1 MTKHILFDCDGVL
14 IDTEI
19 VAAEVVTRWL
29 NQQGVVIDT
38 ETFIHQFTGK
48 TFSDILALLVDSGKL
63 APQLEIKKAV
73 AAMDTEIRANMRP
86 ISGVEEMLA
95 SVPLQASMVSNSA
108 TDYVLEAIEMLGAK
122 AVFGQRVFSAELVAK
137 GKPDPAVYL
146 LALQKLGLKPSEVVV
161 VEDSVAGVSASV
173 AAGLRTIGF
182 LGGSHVRNGHGAK
195 LKALGAEQLVSNH
208 EELQKLLQQV

>member
-108 TDYVLEAIEMLGAK
+108 TDYVLEAIEMLGAE

-182 LGGSHVRNGHGAK
+182 LGGSHVRHGHGAK